1 MKMPWLERDKETGK
15 LVKKTGDK
23 TGKPHTK
30 KSKQDHADYCLIDK
44 CNQAPPKGHVT
55 PEDVITGRRVVEWGV
70 LLEELTRGCHSC
82 GLGPL
87 TLSLFSVVGELV
99 KGLGGYL
106 YVECSVCRFISR
118 IKTQLEIYCMNMS
131 I

>member
-1 MKMPWLERDKETGK
+1 M
-15 LVKKTGDK
+15 
-23 TGKPHTK
+23 
-30 KSKQDHADYCLIDK
+30 
-44 CNQAPPKGHVT
+44 
-55 PEDVITGRRVVEWGV
+55 ITGRRVVEWGV

-118 IKTQLEIYCMNMS
+118 IKYGKAHHRDGKATGMPEFDVNTKLGISECHKIHIEC